1 MDGYWCW
8 RKGRWTFGPRFKVT
22 RYRFL
27 KEFNPPCLQKG
38 SPFGA
43 TLKELG
49 YRKVFVLKNGVAAW
63 RSAGLPVE
71 MGLTGVMVP
80 PNDLVSLSTDRNW
93 AEAIDYL
100 RWEKELGH
108 KYQAPSGKT

>member
-1 MDGYWCW
+1 M
-8 RKGRWTFGPRFKVT
+8 
-22 RYRFL
+22 
-27 KEFNPPCLQKG
+27 
-38 SPFGA
+38 
-43 TLKELG
+43 
-49 YRKVFVLKNGVAAW
+49 
-63 RSAGLPVE
+63 E